1 MKEDVRASFQQ
12 SGVRSHH
19 PDIRSICRCFV
30 EKHFRIVR
38 APMVPGRCRVG
49 RIKFYIRIQRDRNVH
64 ERLGEGFDEICVV
77 KWWVVVD

>member
-12 SGVRSHH
+12 TGVRSHH
-19 PDIRSICRCFV
+19 PDICRCFV

-38 APMVPGRCRVG
+38 APMVPGRCRVD

-64 ERLGEGFDEICVV
+64 ERLGEGFDEIRVV
-77 KWWVVVD
+77 KWRVVVD